1 MKLRLESKRIKI
13 GEDTEFPDFAF
24 DFAYGGVG
32 GIEGQEVDIT
42 YLVPSD
48 DESTVKA
55 QASEL
60 AAHLMGRYR

>member
-1 MKLRLESKRIKI
+1 MKLRLESKRITV
-13 GEDTEFPDFAF
+13 GQDTEFPDFAF

-32 GIEGQEVDIT
+32 MPNGQQTDIS

-48 DESTVKA
+48 NESTVKA